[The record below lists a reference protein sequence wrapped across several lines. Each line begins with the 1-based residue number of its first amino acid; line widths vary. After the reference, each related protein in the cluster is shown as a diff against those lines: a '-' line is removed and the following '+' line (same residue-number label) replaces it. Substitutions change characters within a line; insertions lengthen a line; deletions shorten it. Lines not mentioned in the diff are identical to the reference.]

1 MPGQIAAEGPCREPG
16 EVDEVMFSKRKALPP
31 ELAARIPPGQQLTEK
46 WPVLQYGP
54 VPRVDTATWDF
65 RIGGLVE
72 EPVTF
77 TFEQFMA
84 ISRVTRKNDIHCV
97 TRWSK
102 LDNVWTGIAVKDVLA
117 HVRLKPDAHFVMVH
131 AEHGFTANLALTDF
145 DRDENLFAYLHNGD
159 PLTPEHGYPLRLVVP
174 HLYFWKSVKWVRGL
188 EFIAKDAPGFWERN
202 GYHMRGD
209 PWTEERYS
217 SWW

>member
-1 MPGQIAAEGPCREPG
+1 
-16 EVDEVMFSKRKALPP
+16 MFGRKKALPA
-31 ELAARIPPGQQLTEK
+31 EVGARIPPGQTLTEK
-46 WPVLQYGP
+46 WPVLHYGS
-54 VPRVDTATWDF
+54 VPRVNLDTWDF
-65 RIGGLVE
+65 RIVGLVE

-77 TFEQFMA
+77 SFAEFA
-84 ISRVTRKNDIHCV
+84 ALPHVVRANDIHCV

-102 LDNVWTGIAVKDVLA
+102 LDNTWEGVAVQEVLS
-117 HVRLKPDAHFVMVH
+117 HVRLKPEARFVMVH
-131 AEHGFTANLALTDF
+131 AEHGFTANLAMEDF
-145 DRDENLFAYLHNGD
+145 DRPENLFAFRHDGQ
-159 PLTPEHGYPLRLVVP
+159 PLPPEHGYPVRLVVP

-202 GYHMRGD
+202 GYHMHGD